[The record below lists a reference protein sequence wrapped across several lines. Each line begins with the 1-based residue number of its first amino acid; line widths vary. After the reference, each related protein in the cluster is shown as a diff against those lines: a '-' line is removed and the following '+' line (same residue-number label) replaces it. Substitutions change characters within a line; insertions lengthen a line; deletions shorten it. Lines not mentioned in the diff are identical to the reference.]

1 MMEDK
6 KIKLSEQELSYK
18 KGLKWYSLPY
28 DEIEHAYLR
37 IEEVRGRL
45 CCGVANFDLY
55 FLVLK
60 TRSGKLVKAEAG
72 SQETVKQM
80 LEELKQK
87 NNRIEIGYKKQEA

>member
-1 MMEDK
+1 MEDK
-6 KIKLSEQELSYK
+6 KIKFYEQELSYK

-28 DEIEHAYLR
+28 EEIEHAYLR
-37 IEEVRGRL
+37 IEEIKGRL

-72 SQETVKQM
+72 SQETVKEM
-80 LEELKQK
+80 LEELKKK
-87 NNRIEIGYKKQEA
+87 NDKIEIGFKKPEE

>member
-1 MMEDK
+1 MEDK

-80 LEELKQK
+80 LEELKQR
-87 NNRIEIGYKKQEA
+87 NDRIEIGYKKQEA

>member
-1 MMEDK
+1 MEDK
-6 KIKLSEQELSYK
+6 KIKFYEQELSYK

-28 DEIEHAYLR
+28 EEIEHAYLR
-37 IEEVRGRL
+37 IEEVKGRL

-72 SQETVKQM
+72 SQETVKEM
-80 LEELKQK
+80 LEALKKK
-87 NNRIEIGYKKQEA
+87 NDKIEIGFKKPEE